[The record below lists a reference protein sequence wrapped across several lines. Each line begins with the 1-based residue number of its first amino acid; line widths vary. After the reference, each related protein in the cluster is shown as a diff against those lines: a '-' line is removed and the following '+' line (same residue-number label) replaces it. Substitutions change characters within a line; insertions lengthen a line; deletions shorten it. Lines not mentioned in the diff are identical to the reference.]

1 MKGRAVVWLAG
12 MAMVLSGCAGG
23 GRYRQEMARLQSQV
37 GLLDE
42 RLTQLERSTL
52 TDASAAAPGDLGH
65 TTISSAP
72 TQGRS
77 ASETSRPS
85 ARSSEKPN
93 TDEIQRAL
101 KNAGFYQGAVD
112 GKMGPQTREAVREFQ
127 RIHGLQEDGVVG
139 KATWAKLRTYAD
151 LSAGGSEL
159 SGTEVLK

>member
-1 MKGRAVVWLAG
+1 MKGGSVIWLAG
-12 MAMVLSGCAGG
+12 MAMLLGGCAG
-23 GRYRQEMARLQSQV
+23 GRYRQELTRLQSQV

-42 RLTQLERSTL
+42 RLTQLERSPL
-52 TDASAAAPGDLGH
+52 SEGSAAAPSDLGA

-72 TQGRS
+72 LQGRS
-77 ASETSRPS
+77 APETPRPS
-85 ARSSEKPN
+85 ARSSEKPK

-101 KNAGFYQGAVD
+101 KNAGFYQGSVD

-151 LSAGGSEL
+151 LSAGSSEL

>member
-1 MKGRAVVWLAG
+1 MKGSSVMWLGG

-23 GRYRQEMARLQSQV
+23 QYRQELARLQSQV

-42 RLTQLERSTL
+42 RLTQLERSAL
-52 TDASAAAPGDLGH
+52 SEVPAAAAPSEAAAM
-65 TTISSAP
+65 TIDVAPPPVQSIPGTPKPSVRSSA
-72 TQGRS
+72 
-77 ASETSRPS
+77 
-85 ARSSEKPN
+85 KPK

-101 KNAGFYQGAVD
+101 KNAGFYEGSID

-151 LSAGGSEL
+151 LSAGSSEL